1 MKIVVDESVSY
12 GLAVTLREA
21 GHSVIAIAE
30 SPTSGIIDE
39 DIFNLVIENSAVL
52 ITRDYHFTNAV
63 RFPPDKTGGI
73 IYIRRGNLTSAE
85 EIALVQRFLSFHA
98 HEEYSDKLVTLYKD
112 SVKIR

>member
-12 GLAVTLREA
+12 GLVAVLRKS
-21 GHSVIAIAE
+21 GHSVIGIAE
-30 SPTSGIIDE
+30 GTTSGIIDE
-39 DIFNLVIENSAVL
+39 EIFNLAMESSAVL

-73 IYIRRGNLTSAE
+73 IYIRCGNLTSDE
-85 EIALVQRFLSFHA
+85 EIKLVQKFLSNH
-98 HEEYSDKLVTLYKD
+98 HYEEYSGRLVTLYEN

>member
-12 GLAVTLREA
+12 GVAVTLKEA
-21 GHSVIAIAE
+21 GHDVIAIAE

-39 DIFNLVIENSAVL
+39 DIFNLVIESSAIL

-63 RFPPDKTGGI
+63 RFPSNKTGGI
-73 IYIRRGNLTSAE
+73 IYIRRGNLTADE
-85 EIALVQRFLSFHA
+85 EIALVQRFLSIHS
-98 HEEYSDKLVTLYKD
+98 HKKYSGRLVTLYKD